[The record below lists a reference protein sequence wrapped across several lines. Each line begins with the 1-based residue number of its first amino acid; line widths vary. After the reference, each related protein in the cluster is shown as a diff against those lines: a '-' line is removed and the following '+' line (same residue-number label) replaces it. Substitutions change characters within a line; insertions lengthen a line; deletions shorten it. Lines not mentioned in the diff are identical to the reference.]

1 MWKSQWQP
9 YWVVCAIMFYSLLC
23 IGCVAMSKN
32 AFNFKMVLE
41 RVEVRS
47 CTRFKLIISKN
58 KCIRLCSKK
67 MLGED
72 EDECYLLII
81 QNYGFFIIET
91 LSFWHYFCHEAIVDV
106 NDFQAMKCC
115 LPFKMRGLKLWGFLT
130 TLGLN
135 FLHARIERDSLI
147 KVYILAWITWNNM
160 WRMWK
165 WICTKFENGH
175 ICNWGHQID

>member
-1 MWKSQWQP
+1 
-9 YWVVCAIMFYSLLC
+9 
-23 IGCVAMSKN
+23 
-32 AFNFKMVLE
+32 
-41 RVEVRS
+41 
-47 CTRFKLIISKN
+47 
-58 KCIRLCSKK
+58 
-67 MLGED
+67 
-72 EDECYLLII
+72 
-81 QNYGFFIIET
+81 
-91 LSFWHYFCHEAIVDV
+91 
-106 NDFQAMKCC
+106 MKCC